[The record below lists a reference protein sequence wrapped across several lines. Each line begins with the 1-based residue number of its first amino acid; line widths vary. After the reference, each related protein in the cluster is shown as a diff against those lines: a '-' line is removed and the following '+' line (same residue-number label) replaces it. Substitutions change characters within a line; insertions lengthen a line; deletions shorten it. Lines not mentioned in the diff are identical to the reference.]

1 MGWKGNLEKHMNSKL
16 KAGLFKK
23 IYLKLDYHKRLLDLS
38 KNRKAFYDGIVG
50 KYISTIYIINLD
62 RSANRWNSIKKELK
76 RIRINN
82 SSLYSISR
90 RFSAVDARYLENELD
105 QNLIQPYYKLSDQFK
120 IEPNENYEVNNKNE
134 DKVIKMTSQEI
145 AVTLSHIGV
154 WKKIQDGGMQFS
166 LVLEDDVYFSYGFAK
181 TLDKIW
187 TIIEENE
194 EFDILFLS
202 YEYAKGSKKNNDNK
216 HSLVH
221 KPDGG
226 IWQASGYV
234 LSKKGVNKLLNL
246 LPVYGPVDLWLNLQF
261 NKLNVLY
268 SEKIIIKQ
276 RADIASSNSYS
287 IMPIFTQLGLYN
299 DTKPLIMKKKRKLP
313 LVMAYG
319 EKGSGI
325 SALELALSMIGYT
338 CCSDL
343 EKYTDKFNSGKFN
356 AFINVGKYNPEEILD
371 KFNENRNL
379 HIIVTSDCYDI
390 NRIVKENIPV
400 LYLEKEI
407 QDKWQ
412 LISQFLKV
420 DYPSFN
426 YPSIEDKN
434 PLQYKLILEKKE
446 KVINRKF
453 DELPWI
459 IDIDGWHGIEVLDS
473 DSTVQRNLN
482 IYEKDNQG
490 YNEYFYKRSDTFS
503 GNLALFQKENVRL
516 KENVKLICKEENMS
530 VRAFSSGAIASKKIF
545 SNGIYSA
552 YIKPACVPG
561 VITGMFLH
569 RNSPHQEIDIE
580 FLGNNSHGILVNVF
594 YNPGEEG
601 TKLEYGYRGTPTWIP
616 LDFDVSKDFHK
627 YEIVWNRHSIE
638 WKVDD
643 LCVYKRNMW
652 DPTPIPNLPME
663 FNINLWISNSSE
675 LAGEL
680 EKNRLPVYSEIKGIE
695 INYVDIY

>member
-1 MGWKGNLEKHMNSKL
+1 MERKCKKHMNSKL
-16 KAGLFKK
+16 KAGLIEK
-23 IYLKLDYHKRLLDLS
+23 ICLKIDYHKRLFDLS
-38 KNRKAFYDGIVG
+38 KSRKTFLNSTSD
-50 KYISTIYIINLD
+50 KYIGVIYIINLD
-62 RSANRWNSIKKELK
+62 RSVNRWNSIKKELK
-76 RIRINN
+76 RIRTDN

-90 RFSAVDARYLENELD
+90 RFSAVDARYLEHELD
-105 QNLIQPYYKLSDQFK
+105 QNLINPYYKLSDQFE
-120 IEPNENYEVNNKNE
+120 IEPNENYKVNSKNE
-134 DKVIKMTSQEI
+134 DKEIKMTDQEI

-154 WKKIQDGGMQFS
+154 WKKIQDGENQFS
-166 LVLEDDVYFSYGFAK
+166 LILEDDVYFSYGFAK

-202 YEYAKGSKKNNDNK
+202 YEYAKGNKKNNDNK

-221 KPDGG
+221 KADGG

-234 LSKKGVNKLLNL
+234 LSKKGVNKLLKL

-261 NKLNVLY
+261 SKLNILY

-276 RADIASSNSYS
+276 RADIVSSNSYS
-287 IMPIFTQLGLYN
+287 IMPILTQLGLYN
-299 DTKPLIMKKKRKLP
+299 DTTPLVMKKINKLP
-313 LVMAYG
+313 IVMAYG

-338 CCSDL
+338 CCYNL
-343 EKYTDKFNSGKFN
+343 EKYTDKINFGKFN
-356 AFINVGKYNPEEILD
+356 ALINVGQYNSEEILNRF
-371 KFNENRNL
+371 KENRNL
-379 HIIVTSDCYDI
+379 QIIVTSDCYNVDCL
-390 NRIVKENIPV
+390 VKENVPV
-400 LYLEKEI
+400 LYLKNEI

-420 DYPSFN
+420 EYPSFN
-426 YPSIEDKN
+426 YPSIEDEN
-434 PLQYKLILEKKE
+434 PIQYKLSLGRKE

-459 IDIDGWHGIEVLDS
+459 IALDGWHGIEVLDVN
-473 DSTVQRNLN
+473 STVQEELN
-482 IYEKDNQG
+482 VYEKSKYRHD
-490 YNEYFYKRSDTFS
+490 EYFYKRSDTFS
-503 GNLALFQKENVRL
+503 GNLALFQKENVRFN
-516 KENVKLICKEENMS
+516 ESVRLICKDKNVT
-530 VRAFSSGAIASKKIF
+530 VRDFSSGAIASKKRF
-545 SNGIYSA
+545 RNGVFSA
-552 YIKPACVPG
+552 YIKPVCVPG
-561 VITGMFLH
+561 IITGMFLH

-627 YEIVWNRHSIE
+627 YEIVWNRYSIE
-638 WKVDD
+638 WKIDD

-652 DPTPIPNLPME
+652 DPTPIPELSME

-675 LAGEL
+675 LAGKL